1 MPDLSAASAAGPASS
16 GRTASLELLTAVH
29 TRSVQAHEGALVL
42 ITAPVGYQ
50 KSALLQEFA
59 QRAGGLGTL
68 VLRASAD
75 RSEQLLPFT
84 VVEQLTGTNALSAA
98 VRDELHELLDQ
109 IVWASPQPAQGP
121 AELSI
126 GPDNSGPLR
135 RLCRLFEDLAA
146 ASPIA
151 VLVDDIQDA
160 DRPSVELLLYLA
172 RRTRGLP
179 LMMVLVERPELAPA
193 HPDLQVRLAHEAT
206 DVLRPDA
213 EPDPDHVRALPADWI
228 ALSGGN
234 PALVEA
240 LIADRSSGGRWP
252 GKAYDA
258 AVSAWVHSQDPAL
271 VNVASVLATGI
282 DVDRALLAKVL
293 QVDRETADRAL
304 ALLAEIGPLR
314 PDEPLH
320 PALRA
325 AVLRSHTAERRA
337 QLHADVARALYD
349 NGADEQ
355 LVVDQLTAA
364 GQPPEEW
371 AFPLLWGAAD
381 RALSA
386 ARLST
391 AVDLLQLA
399 LRGSIND
406 CQRAQTLV
414 AFARIEWR
422 NNPSGA
428 RRYYRRLVEA
438 ACAGHCDDS
447 DLAAVVK
454 FLLWHGA
461 YAQGERV
468 LNYWLDAVAAER
480 REAGAELR
488 STLEWTEFAH
498 FQVFQRLVGAKAID
512 TGEASTGAPRLV
524 AIQAVRGAV
533 EGGPAQPWIA
543 DAEQILRQTSLSD
556 PSMAGTIEPLQAA
569 ILTLLHAGQLDL
581 AATRSEE
588 LLARLAHVE
597 SCMWLARASSVRAE
611 IAVRRGEPRVA
622 MEHAR
627 RALDLIDHDGWGV
640 MIGIPLAC
648 LVIGLSETGQH
659 EEAAEALAIPVPDV
673 LFESRPGLHYLQARA
688 VAAAAQDR
696 WSAALREHERCARIV
711 QSYDCDLPAYLNW
724 RVGAAEAQLRLN
736 RPDLA
741 EPLIRELLAM
751 PGADVPG
758 VRGPALR
765 VLAATVRAPEKRLKM
780 LAEAA
785 RLLADESGSRLEL
798 SRALEELSQ
807 THRALGNAAQ
817 ARTLALQ
824 ATRRRTDCLEP
835 IRPQAPRR
843 PRGHSATSGGEL
855 AALSEAEHRVAALAA
870 EGHSNQA
877 VADALFITVSTVEQ
891 HLTRIYRKLHITRR
905 RELMQ
910 RFRDAFK
917 EPAHYGP
924 PSRAQA

>member
-1 MPDLSAASAAGPASS
+1 MSDLSAAAAAGPASS
-16 GRTASLELLTAVH
+16 GRAASLELLTAVH
-29 TRSVQAHEGALVL
+29 ARSVQAHEGALVL

-59 QRAGGLGTL
+59 HRAGDLGTL

-84 VVEQLTGTNALSAA
+84 VVEQLTGTKALPAA
-98 VRDELHELLDQ
+98 VRDELHALLEL
-109 IVWASPQPAQGP
+109 IVWATPQLTQDP
-121 AELSI
+121 AELAI

-135 RLCRLFEDLAA
+135 QLCRLFEDLAA

-172 RRTRGLP
+172 RRFRGLP
-179 LMMVLVERPELAPA
+179 LTMVLAERPELAPA
-193 HPDLQVRLAHEAT
+193 HPDLRVRLAHEAT

-213 EPDPDHVRALPADWI
+213 EPDADRIRALPPDWI
-228 ALSGGN
+228 TLSGGN

-240 LIADRSSGGRWP
+240 LIADRDRGGRWP
-252 GKAYDA
+252 GAAYDA

-282 DVDRALLAKVL
+282 EADRALLAKVL
-293 QVDRETADRAL
+293 EVDRETADRAL
-304 ALLAEIGPLR
+304 ALLADIGPLR
-314 PDEPLH
+314 PDEPVH

-337 QLHADVARALYD
+337 QLHAGVARALYD

-371 AFPLLWGAAD
+371 AFPLLWAAAD

-386 ARLST
+386 ARLSA

-399 LRGSIND
+399 LRGNISER
-406 CQRAQTLV
+406 QRARTLV

-422 NNPSGA
+422 NNPAGA

-438 ACAGHCDDS
+438 ACAGHCEDH

-461 YAQGERV
+461 YADGERV
-468 LNYWLDAVAAER
+468 LNSWLDAVAAER
-480 REAGAELR
+480 REVGIELR
-488 STLEWTEFAH
+488 SALEWTEFTH
-498 FQVFQRLVGAKAID
+498 FQVFQRLNGASEIL
-512 TGEASTGAPRLV
+512 TGEGSTGAPRLLG
-524 AIQAVRGAV
+524 IQAVRGV
-533 EGGPAQPWIA
+533 VVGGPAQPWIA

-569 ILTLLHAGQLDL
+569 VLTLLHAGQLDL

-597 SCMWLARASSVRAE
+597 SGTWLARASSVRAE

-622 MEHAR
+622 VEHAR
-627 RALDLIDHDGWGV
+627 RALDLIDHEGWGV
-640 MIGIPLAC
+640 MIGLPLAC
-648 LVIGLSETGQH
+648 LVIGLSQTGQH
-659 EEAAEALAIPVPDV
+659 DEAAEALAIPVPDV
-673 LFESRPGLHYLQARA
+673 LFESRAGLHYLLARA
-688 VAAAAQDR
+688 VAAAAQER
-696 WSAALREHERCARIV
+696 AQAALRDYERCARIV

-724 RVGAAEAQLRLN
+724 RVGAAEAQLQLN
-736 RPDLA
+736 RPELA
-741 EPLIRELLAM
+741 EALIRELLAM

-807 THRALGNAAQ
+807 AHRVLGNTAQ

-835 IRPQAPRR
+835 IRPQAAR
-843 PRGHSATSGGEL
+843 PGRGRTPGGEL

-891 HLTRIYRKLHITRR
+891 HLTRIYRKLNINRR

-910 RFRDAFK
+910 RFRDVFQESA
-917 EPAHYGP
+917 PYGP
-924 PSRAQA
+924 PSRAGA